1 MPFFKIFTIWH
12 ALPILILLLFFS
24 PILII
29 LFSLF
34 SDYSENWEHIYNYVL
49 TDYIVNSLILVLGVS
64 ILVIIIGSVT
74 AWIVTN
80 YDFTGRRFF
89 EWGLILPL
97 AIPPY
102 ILAYTFTGLF
112 DSYGTLNEVAGSI
125 FNLQESGSFFPNIRN
140 IYGAILVFS
149 FTLYPYVYLICR
161 TAFLNQSR
169 SMFEVG
175 RTLGLSQKLI
185 FLKLA
190 LPIVRPALIAGTM
203 IVAMETLSDFGAV
216 DHFAV
221 STFTTG
227 IFRTWYGMYDLT
239 TAMQL
244 ASMLLIFITFCLV
257 IERTSRR
264 NASFSTI
271 SSNFKPM
278 PIKKP
283 SSQQSFLCF
292 LVCFIPI
299 FIGFVLPILEIL
311 NWSLRFN
318 SGFFEKH
325 FFRISFNTISLSVF
339 SAILCTFI
347 AMLINFSIRYQNSS
361 IIKVTNPFLNIG
373 YAVPGLILAVGIVQL
388 FVFLDNNI
396 LNSFDGYFVTGSIF
410 GLIFAYIIKSYALAN
425 STYEAGYQ
433 KISQTVDDTAR
444 ILKSKGFN
452 LLFRVHFPLLKTSF
466 FTSILLVTSEVV
478 KELPATLVLRP
489 FNFETLAVST
499 YIYASEERMIEA
511 AAPATAIILI
521 GLIPI
526 FFLTKM
532 IRASRLEDKR

>member
-1 MPFFKIFTIWH
+1 MPFLKILSIWH
-12 ALPILILLLFFS
+12 VLPILILLIFIS
-24 PILII
+24 PIFVI

-34 SDYSENWEHIYNYVL
+34 SDYSENWQHIYNYVL
-49 TDYIVNSLILVLGVS
+49 TDYIVNSFILVSGVS
-64 ILVIIIGSVT
+64 TLVIIIGSVT

-80 YDFTGRRFF
+80 YQFVGRRFF

-112 DSYGTLNEVAGSI
+112 DSYGTLNEIAGSI
-125 FNLQESGSFFPNIRN
+125 FNLQQSESFFPNIRN

-169 SMFEVG
+169 SMFEIG

-190 LPIVRPALIAGTM
+190 LPVVRPALIAGTM

-271 SSNFKPM
+271 SSNFKPTS
-278 PIKKP
+278 IKKV

-292 LVCFIPI
+292 IICFVPI
-299 FIGFVLPILEIL
+299 FIGFILPILEIL
-311 NWSLRFN
+311 NWSLRLN

-325 FFRISFNTISLSVF
+325 FFSISFNTILLSVF

-361 IIKVTNPFLNIG
+361 IIKSINPFLNIG

-396 LNSFDGYFVTGSIF
+396 LNSLEGYFVTGSIF

-433 KISQTVDDTAR
+433 KISQTLDDSAR
-444 ILKSKGFN
+444 ILKSKGLN
-452 LLFRVHFPLLKTSF
+452 LLFRIHFPLLKTSF

-478 KELPATLVLRP
+478 KELPATLILRP

-532 IRASRLEDKR
+532 IRASRLEGKE

>member
-1 MPFFKIFTIWH
+1 MRSSKIFSVWH
-12 ALPILILLLFFS
+12 GIPLFILLFFLA

-29 LFSLF
+29 LSSVFA
-34 SDYSENWEHIYNYVL
+34 DYSENWSHIYEYVL
-49 TDYIVNSLILVLGVS
+49 GDYILNSLILVSGVS
-64 ILVIIIGSVT
+64 LIVMIIGSLT
-74 AWIVTN
+74 AWLVSN
-80 YDFTGRRFF
+80 YQFFGKRFF

-112 DSYGTLNEVAGSI
+112 DSYGTMNEIARSL
-125 FNLQESGSFFPNIRN
+125 FNLEQNEMLFPNIRN
-140 IYGAILVFS
+140 IYGAIIVFS

-175 RTLGLSQKLI
+175 RTLGLSQASI

-190 LPIVRPALIAGTM
+190 LPLVRPALIAGTM

-216 DHFAV
+216 DHFAI

-257 IERTSRR
+257 IERTSRK
-264 NASFSTI
+264 NANYSTI
-271 SSNFKPM
+271 GSNFKPTQVTRLG
-278 PIKKP
+278 
-283 SSQQSFLCF
+283 SLGSFVCF
-292 LVCFIPI
+292 FVCFIPI
-299 FIGFVLPILEIL
+299 FIGFILPILEIL

-318 SGFFEKH
+318 TSFFNEQ
-325 FFRISFNTISLSVF
+325 FFSISLNTVLLSII

-347 AMLINFSIRYQNSS
+347 AMIINFSIRYKNSS
-361 IIKVTNPFLNIG
+361 VIKSINPFLNIG

-396 LNSFDGYFVTGSIF
+396 LNSFEGYFLTGSLF

-433 KISQTVDDTAR
+433 KISQTIDDSAR
-444 ILKSKGFN
+444 VLKSTGLN
-452 LLFRVHFPLLKTSF
+452 LLFRVHFPILKTSF

-478 KELPATLVLRP
+478 KELPATLILRP

-499 YIYASEERMIEA
+499 YIYASEERMVEA

-526 FFLTKM
+526 FFISQM
-532 IRASRLEDKR
+532 IRASRLEKS